1 MSAEVTAPVRLTPV
15 HLTIDVWSDVMCP
28 WCLIGWHQLQ
38 KGLALVAG
46 EIEAEVRWRPF
57 ELNPD
62 MPPEGEPQ
70 QSHVMRKY
78 QRTQEQAAAGRVQM
92 QRIATDAGAVLAYTG
107 AASSVSGDDNAPP
120 AMMWNT
126 FLAHKLLTHALDAG
140 GPEVQTRLKLALF
153 KAHFNERRNISDPA
167 VLPAIAEDAGLDR
180 AASEAALTDPTLADR
195 VRAEEAH
202 AWDLNISGVP
212 AMLVSGKFLIPGA
225 QEPEVYANAL
235 RRVVSRMD

>member
-1 MSAEVTAPVRLTPV
+1 MSAGTAAPVSGPV
-15 HLTIDVWSDVMCP
+15 RLTIDVWSDVMCP

-38 KGLALVAG
+38 KGLALLEG

-62 MPPEGEPQ
+62 MPPQGEPQ
-70 QSHVMRKY
+70 QAHVMRKY
-78 QRTQEQAAAGRVQM
+78 QRTSEQAAAGRGQM
-92 QRIATDAGAVLAYTG
+92 QRIASDAGAVLSYTG
-107 AASSVSGDDNAPP
+107 ADGDAAPP

-126 FLAHKLLTHALDAG
+126 FLAHKLLGHALDVG
-140 GPEVQTRLKLALF
+140 GPEVQTGLKLALF
-153 KAHFNERRNISDPA
+153 KAHFNERRNVSDEA
-167 VLPAIAEDAGLDR
+167 VLLEIAEEAGLDR
-180 AASEAALTDPTLADR
+180 ADCENALADPTLSDR

-212 AMLVSGKFLIPGA
+212 AMLVQGKFLIPGA

-235 RRVVSRMD
+235 RRVVSRMT

>member
-1 MSAEVTAPVRLTPV
+1 MSGPNTADVAAPVRLT
-15 HLTIDVWSDVMCP
+15 IDIWSDVMCP

-38 KGLALVAG
+38 KGLALLEG

-62 MPPEGEPQ
+62 MPPQGEPQ
-70 QSHVMRKY
+70 DAHVMRKY
-78 QRTQEQAAAGRVQM
+78 QRTQDQAAAGRVQM
-92 QRIATDAGAVLAYTG
+92 QRIASDAGAVLSYTG
-107 AASSVSGDDNAPP
+107 ADGETAPP

-153 KAHFNERRNISDPA
+153 KAHFNERRNVSDGQ
-167 VLPAIAEDAGLDR
+167 VLLAIAEDVGLDR
-180 AASEAALTDPTLADR
+180 ADCEAALADPTLSDR

-235 RRVVSRMD
+235 RRVVARGG